1 MCALNRHSTKYLL
14 VDPMKM
20 SGANLL
26 LSHDIENYL
35 LEKQCS
41 AQNRAKSVALN
52 SYDEHK
58 IAWIYLLLIT
68 QVDWSTPF

>member
-1 MCALNRHSTKYLL
+1 MCALNRHSTKYL
-14 VDPMKM
+14 DPLKM

-41 AQNRAKSVALN
+41 AQNRAKLVALN

-58 IAWIYLLLIT
+58 II
-68 QVDWSTPF
+68 